1 MSTLRVASDPDALS
15 RVAAEEFLRLATD
28 AIGARGRFCVALAG
42 GGTPRDTYERIA
54 ETWETAP
61 GGPLDW
67 NRVHLFWGDERH
79 VPPEDPQSNYRMAR
93 HALIDRVPIPPENVH
108 PVPASIPDAREAA
121 SRYEARL
128 MEFFRLGPDDVPQF
142 DLIMLGMGADGHVAS
157 IFPGTEAITEEK
169 RMVIGHWVEAFGAW
183 RITLTLPVLNHAA
196 HVMVLVAGR
205 EKASTTRSSR
215 RSGFLPR
222 RSVTPPSPAI
232 PVAGISSAVQKLVR
246 SATRTRRPPS
256 TTAMS
261 RSQRTTLPFR

>member
-1 MSTLRVASDPDALS
+1 MSTLRVASDPDAMS
-15 RVAAEEFLRLATD
+15 RVAAEEFFRLASD
-28 AIGARGRFCVALAG
+28 AIEARDRFCVALAG

-67 NRVHLFWGDERH
+67 KRVHLFWGDERH

-128 MEFFRLGPDDVPQF
+128 MEFFRLGPDDVPRF
-142 DLIMLGMGADGHVAS
+142 DLILLGMGADGHVAS

-169 RMVIGHWVEAFGAW
+169 RLVMGNRVEAFQAW

-196 HVMVLVAGR
+196 HVIVLVVGR
-205 EKASTTRSSR
+205 EKASTLR
-215 RSGFLPR
+215 RVLRGPHEPPLLPAELLKPTQGR
-222 RSVTPPSPAI
+222 VLWLVDREA
-232 PVAGISSAVQKLVR
+232 AGVED
-246 SATRTRRPPS
+246 
-256 TTAMS
+256 
-261 RSQRTTLPFR
+261 